1 MDLKVTKF
9 GVTVG
14 DIIYDQM
21 SEQSIDTEFTLPDY
35 CPDISRIL
43 KCRVKT
49 RVSSKSINGTQIAI
63 DGIVYFNLIFADG
76 ENKINS
82 YEYSMPFNKN
92 IDIGDSAE
100 YAVVNVRA
108 KQNYM
113 NCRAVNPRKVDLHG
127 AVGLFVKVTAR
138 KTTQII
144 SDVDDREIQQK
155 LGMTNATI
163 PMGTSEKHLI
173 VEDEIE
179 LGQGKPSIR
188 SLIRCDARA
197 VINETKI
204 ISNKAIIKGELMVSA
219 LYCPDTDGR
228 PQLLESTIPFSQIMD
243 VDGITE
249 ECECDTSIEVVSL
262 NLKPRT
268 GINGEVRNLM
278 LEAKLCVCVTAYC
291 NNEVPVLFDAFSTK
305 YNSDIVKEDVAFEKI
320 ISQINE
326 RYSCKKTLEFS
337 ENAIG
342 TVMDLWCESQVGNI
356 KKDNKNLI
364 INGTVEICIL
374 AYDSDDMPVY
384 YERPVEYEYTFELEN
399 LPSIMKCDPQVEAI
413 AASYT
418 LFDSSRL
425 EARIEL
431 NISAAVFDVSKIT
444 LVTDIS
450 VNENSPKK
458 RQNDIALIIYYA
470 DSGENIWDIA
480 RKYNTSPKHICS
492 INDIKGDNVIQ
503 DKMLLIPCV

>member
-1 MDLKVTKF
+1 MDLKVTRF

-21 SEQSIDTEFTLPDY
+21 AEQSVDTEFTLPDY

-43 KCRVKT
+43 KCRVKP
-49 RVSSKSINGTQIAI
+49 RISSKSINGAQIGI
-63 DGIVYFNLIFADG
+63 DGVIYFTLIFADG

-82 YEYSMPFNKN
+82 YEYSMPFTKN
-92 IDIGDSAE
+92 VDVGDPAE
-100 YAVVNVRA
+100 YASVNVKA

-127 AVGLFVKVTAR
+127 AIGLFVKVTSK
-138 KTTQII
+138 KTAQII
-144 SDVDDREIQQK
+144 SDIDDIEIQQK
-155 LGMTNATI
+155 LGTANATI
-163 PMGTSEKHLI
+163 PMGASEKHLI

-197 VINETKI
+197 VINDTKI
-204 ISNKAIIKGELMVSA
+204 ISNKAVIKGELMVSA
-219 LYCPDTDGR
+219 LYCPDPDGR

-249 ECECDTSIEVVSL
+249 NCECDTSIEVISFD
-262 NLKPRT
+262 LKPRT

-278 LEAKLCVCVTAYC
+278 LESKLCVCATAFC

-305 YNSDIVKEDVAFEKI
+305 YDADVVTEDVAFEKI

-342 TVMDLWCESQVGNI
+342 TVVDLWCESQVGNV
-356 KKDNKNLI
+356 KKDNKNLV
-364 INGTVEICIL
+364 INGTVDICIL

-384 YERPVEYEYTFELEN
+384 YERPVEYEYNFELEKS
-399 LPSIMKCDPQVEAI
+399 PTIMKCEPQVEAI

-425 EARIEL
+425 ETRIEL
-431 NISAAVFDVSKIT
+431 NISASVFDVGKIP
-444 LVTDIS
+444 LVTEVTI
-450 VNENSPKK
+450 NENSPKK
-458 RQNDIALIIYYA
+458 KSNDIALIIYYA
-470 DSGENIWDIA
+470 DSGENVWDIA

-492 INDIKGDNVIQ
+492 INDIKGDNVTQ